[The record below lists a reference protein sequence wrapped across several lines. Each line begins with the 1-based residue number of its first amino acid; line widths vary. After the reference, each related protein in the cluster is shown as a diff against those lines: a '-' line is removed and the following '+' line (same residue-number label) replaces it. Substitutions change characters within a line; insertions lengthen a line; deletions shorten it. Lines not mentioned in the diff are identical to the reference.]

1 VRGLREDGSE
11 EEALCL
17 RLWGRPL
24 SDTNERTDPAEVQ
37 RSRGAPSLR
46 DWEDSIEDTRESG
59 GEPSFEDGAETD
71 LDQGVKKGL
80 INLEENDFLDM
91 GRDWREEEE
100 VDGLRLT
107 TGGRGGGGT
116 GVGVDG
122 MGSVISGQR
131 NSSYWPSS

>member
-1 VRGLREDGSE
+1 
-11 EEALCL
+11 
-17 RLWGRPL
+17 
-24 SDTNERTDPAEVQ
+24 
-37 RSRGAPSLR
+37 
-46 DWEDSIEDTRESG
+46 
-59 GEPSFEDGAETD
+59 
-71 LDQGVKKGL
+71 LDQGVKSGL

-122 MGSVISGQR
+122 IDSVVSGQR
-131 NSSYWPSS
+131 NSS